1 MKRERCG
8 KIYDREVEADLD
20 AMMEVR
26 QGKRT
31 RLSQISTMTK
41 DATLSPSMT
50 SKITAAN
57 LKNYGCDAEVKTLYT
72 HGPQV
77 YMVVGEPQAIAITLL
92 FNWILD
98 LSSVKWS
105 PDKTELNFQISPCPE
120 LKEQDPDLHKIDVS
134 VESASFAYGNAPS
147 PINLYIMSLI
157 NIPSVKFQ
165 KADDVVYRAQSW
177 DGLLLSPSIY
187 LSLILTLT
195 LSPIFG

>member
-1 MKRERCG
+1 M
-8 KIYDREVEADLD
+8 YDREVEADLD

-105 PDKTELNFQISPCPE
+105 PDKMELNFQISPM
-120 LKEQDPDLHKIDVS
+120 S
-134 VESASFAYGNAPS
+134 GVERTRPRS
-147 PINLYIMSLI
+147 
-157 NIPSVKFQ
+157 Q
-165 KADDVVYRAQSW
+165 ED
-177 DGLLLSPSIY
+177 
-187 LSLILTLT
+187 
-195 LSPIFG
+195 